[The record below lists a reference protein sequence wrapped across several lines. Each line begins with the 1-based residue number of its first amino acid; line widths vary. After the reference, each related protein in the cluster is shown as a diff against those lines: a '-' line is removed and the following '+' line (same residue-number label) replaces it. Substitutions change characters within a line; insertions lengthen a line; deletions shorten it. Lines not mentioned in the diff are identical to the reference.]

1 MQGRR
6 TTKAFE
12 DDPEL
17 EFEFMLADRLKMTVG
32 YLRQHMSN
40 YEFRQWATFLAREAQ
55 QRELA
60 SKRERQSA

>member
-1 MQGRR
+1 
-6 TTKAFE
+6 
-12 DDPEL
+12 
-17 EFEFMLADRLKMTVG
+17 MLADRLKMTVG